1 MPTHS
6 SFTADASS
14 KLSDR
19 VAKVLR
25 KAVQGLPEERAER
38 IKSIQERIRDLD
50 SRGFLK
56 REQFKSLTTGEFERR
71 FASMKTKVSD

>member
-6 SFTADASS
+6 FLTADATSEV
-14 KLSDR
+14 SD
-19 VAKVLR
+19 KVQKAVR

-38 IKSIQERIRDLD
+38 IRSIQERIRDLE

-56 REQFKSLTTGEFERR
+56 REQFKSLTTGEFERS
-71 FASMKTKVSD
+71 FALMQMKAAN